1 MASDRQCLQ
10 HRFTNTTEVLV
21 LTGPVVLYGY
31 YANHGSTGQLT
42 IRDAGAIGG
51 SNVKLIVD
59 ATAHANK
66 ELFGARFESG
76 LTLQGSASA
85 TDVTVFFE
93 KG

>member
-1 MASDRQCLQ
+1 MASQRQCLQ
-10 HRFTNTTEVLV
+10 HRFTNTTEVVV
-21 LTGPVVLYGY
+21 LAGPVVLYGY

-42 IRDAGAIGG
+42 IRDGAVIGG
-51 SNVKLIVD
+51 SNVKAVVD

-66 ELFGARFESG
+66 DLFGARFESG

-85 TDVTVFFE
+85 TDVTVFYD